1 MENVPSSV
9 VMAVSGIIIGC
20 VLISFFLFNYKTT
33 KNVTSQ
39 GVAQQDE
46 VVSNFDES
54 RYTKYETM
62 LSGAEA
68 IAALKDLAKDDS
80 ILIYVDNGVNTVR
93 YANSSMSTTSVQSI
107 ENDTDMSSLTLHSF
121 AGSNPEMLDKN
132 KKDLIKKF
140 SDRANK
146 DTNTAYFID
155 KTDHYQGYVLR
166 NKSSHRIT
174 VVTLIKTA

>member
-93 YANSSMSTTSVQSI
+93 YANSSM
-107 ENDTDMSSLTLHSF
+107 
-121 AGSNPEMLDKN
+121 
-132 KKDLIKKF
+132 
-140 SDRANK
+140 R
-146 DTNTAYFID
+146 Y
-155 KTDHYQGYVLR
+155 
-166 NKSSHRIT
+166 
-174 VVTLIKTA
+174 